1 MEINFNKNGGSLEVS
16 KFGSLE
22 PSTLQPSN
30 PPTLQPSNLLTITHA
45 TASPEDIAAAQIP
58 DAALTRDDALGKL
71 VSAVFNLS
79 PPPMPAF
86 GSF

>member
-1 MEINFNKNGGSLEVS
+1 MEINFNKGIAGDWGVRRETIDASHVSSLAS
-16 KFGSLE
+16 
-22 PSTLQPSN
+22 PQQPSH
-30 PPTLQPSNLLTITHA
+30 LTITHA